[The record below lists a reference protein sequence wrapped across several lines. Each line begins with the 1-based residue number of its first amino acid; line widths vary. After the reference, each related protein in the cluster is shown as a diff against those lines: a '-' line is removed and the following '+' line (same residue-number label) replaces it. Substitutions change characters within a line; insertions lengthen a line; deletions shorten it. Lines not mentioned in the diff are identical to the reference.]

1 MILNIRTIFNHNKK
15 AAAAAIVTAALFV
28 LAAAVFLFVSV
39 KNSDTLVIRNAETGQ
54 VYARY
59 DCPDGT
65 RFEVEFLHS
74 VNKSPVI
81 DVFEAS
87 DGIIRVAEARYYTFG
102 AGMPTEWDESWSV
115 SYEDERI
122 TLTGLDIRQKEVTY
136 IVGTVYDHI
145 LHINGQD
152 IVLNEIC
159 GKNTKV
165 TLKIKTPL
173 FSGD

>member
-1 MILNIRTIFNHNKK
+1 MNLRTFFTNKK
-15 AAAAAIVTAALFV
+15 AAAAAIVTAALFI
-28 LAAAVFLFVSV
+28 LAAAVFLSVSLIHR
-39 KNSDTLVIRNAETGQ
+39 DTLVIRNAETGT

-102 AGMPTEWDESWSV
+102 AGMPTEADQPTWEF
-115 SYEDERI
+115 SYADDGAIVVTGI
-122 TLTGLDIRQKEVTY
+122 TYTYDSLNY
-136 IVGTVYDHI
+136 IVGTVHDHYLTI
-145 LHINGQD
+145 RGERVNLRELCGRNAKI
-152 IVLNEIC
+152 EIYQQ
-159 GKNTKV
+159 K
-165 TLKIKTPL
+165 
-173 FSGD
+173 

>member
-1 MILNIRTIFNHNKK
+1 MLPKKFWNIAISAVVVLTTAVAVISCALGNEYKLVLSDAESGKKYAEFEMIENEEFS
-15 AAAAAIVTAALFV
+15 
-28 LAAAVFLFVSV
+28 VSF
-39 KNSDTLVIRNAETGQ
+39 I
-54 VYARY
+54 
-59 DCPDGT
+59 
-65 RFEVEFLHS
+65 HS
-74 VNKSPVI
+74 VNLTEVT
-81 DVFEAS
+81 DCYY
-87 DGIIRVAEARYYTFG
+87 AEGDYIVCDKCIYSSFG

-122 TLTGLDIRQKEVTY
+122 TLTGLNIRQKEVTY

-165 TLKIKTPL
+165 TLKIKAPL

>member
-1 MILNIRTIFNHNKK
+1 MKPRTFLTNKK

-28 LAAAVFLFVSV
+28 LAAAVILTVSIQ
-39 KNSDTLVIRNAETGQ
+39 NSDTLVIRNAETGE

-102 AGMPTEWDESWSV
+102 AGMPTEADQPTWEF
-115 SYEDERI
+115 SYADDGAIVVTGI
-122 TLTGLDIRQKEVTY
+122 TYTYDSLNY
-136 IVGTVYDHI
+136 IVGTVHDHYLTI
-145 LHINGQD
+145 HGEQIN
-152 IVLNEIC
+152 LRELC
-159 GKNTKV
+159 GRNTKIEI
-165 TLKIKTPL
+165 TIN
-173 FSGD
+173 

>member
-28 LAAAVFLFVSV
+28 LAAAVILTVHV
-39 KNSDTLVIRNAETGQ
+39 RNRDTLVIRNAETGE
-54 VYARY
+54 VFARY

-102 AGMPTEWDESWSV
+102 AGMPTEADQPTWEF
-115 SYEDERI
+115 SYADDGAIVVTGI
-122 TLTGLDIRQKEVTY
+122 TYTYNSLNY
-136 IVGTVYDHI
+136 IVGTVHDHYLTI
-145 LHINGQD
+145 QGERINLRELCGRNAK
-152 IVLNEIC
+152 IEIYQQ
-159 GKNTKV
+159 K
-165 TLKIKTPL
+165 
-173 FSGD
+173 